1 MELEAQT
8 WMNGVVGGLALL
20 ILGGG
25 MLMMF
30 TTVFT
35 SKEPKPDR
43 TQPDPKDRSRLR
55 ASVAEQQRDG
65 VP

>member
-1 MELEAQT
+1 
-8 WMNGVVGGLALL
+8 MNGIVAGLALL

-35 SKEPKPDR
+35 TKSPQPEER
-43 TQPDPKDRSRLR
+43 QPDPKR
-55 ASVAEQQRDG
+55 G
-65 VP
+65 

>member
-8 WMNGVVGGLALL
+8 WINGVVGGLALL
-20 ILGGG
+20 ILAGG

-35 SKEPKPDR
+35 TKEPKPDR
-43 TQPDPKDRSRLR
+43 AQADPKD
-55 ASVAEQQRDG
+55 Q
-65 VP
+65 